1 MAQIIKSNGQIVE
14 AEPKNGKDFK
24 LRELQKIVDGYIEI
38 VWLPNDKIMV
48 VNEDGKLRGLETN
61 VEATRIYYNAFGYQD
76 IIVGDVLLCDSNQ
89 VK

>member
-1 MAQIIKSNGQIVE
+1 MAQIIKTDGEIVE
-14 AEPKNGKDFK
+14 VEPNNGKDFK

-61 VEATRIYYNAFGYQD
+61 VKATRIYYNAFGYKD

-89 VK
+89 VE

>member
-1 MAQIIKSNGQIVE
+1 MAQIIKANGQIVE
-14 AEPKNGKDFK
+14 AEPKNGKYFK
-24 LRELQKIVDGYIEI
+24 LRELQKIVDGYIEV
-38 VWLPNDKIMV
+38 VWMPNDKIMV
-48 VNEDGKLRGLETN
+48 VNEDGKLRELETN

>member
-1 MAQIIKSNGQIVE
+1 MAQIIKTNGETIDVK
-14 AEPKNGKDFK
+14 PKNGKDFK

-61 VEATRIYYNAFGYQD
+61 VEATRIYYNTFGYKD
-76 IIVGDVLLCDSNQ
+76 IIVGDVLLCDANQ
-89 VK
+89 VE

>member
-1 MAQIIKSNGQIVE
+1 MAQIIKTNGETIDVK
-14 AEPKNGKDFK
+14 PKNGKDFK

-61 VEATRIYYNAFGYQD
+61 VEATRIYYNVFGYTD
-76 IIVGDVLLCDSNQ
+76 IIVGDVLICDANQ
-89 VK
+89 VE

>member
-1 MAQIIKSNGQIVE
+1 MAQIIKTNGEIIY

-24 LRELQKIVDGYIEI
+24 LRELQAIVDGYIEI

-61 VEATRIYYNAFGYQD
+61 VEATRIYYNAFGYKD
-76 IIVGDVLLCDSNQ
+76 IIVGDVLLCDANQ
-89 VK
+89 VE